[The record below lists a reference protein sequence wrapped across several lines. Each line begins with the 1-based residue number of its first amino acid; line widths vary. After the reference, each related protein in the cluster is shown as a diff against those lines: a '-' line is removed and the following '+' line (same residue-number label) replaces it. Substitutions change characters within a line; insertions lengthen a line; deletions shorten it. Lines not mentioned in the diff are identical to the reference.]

1 MPDDCERY
9 FARRRST
16 PVSSDGDWRS
26 WKTQSGSA
34 STTDSS
40 ASTSLP
46 QDVVGRELRDQ
57 SSEVGGAEWRELGA
71 GAQSWAEAFA
81 NVLDL
86 TIDGPDTSGIGNAI
100 PLVFRNH
107 GV

>member
-57 SSEVGGAEWRELGA
+57 SSEVGGGRMERARCGSPVVGGGLRKR
-71 GAQSWAEAFA
+71 S
-81 NVLDL
+81 
-86 TIDGPDTSGIGNAI
+86 
-100 PLVFRNH
+100 
-107 GV
+107 